1 MEVTFARGQ
10 ERLSGLGGGPP
21 PDTAAAS
28 GEGPYLARGKTVA
41 YSVGSLSDEDR
52 SSSEEEHND
61 TAKPGAWTG
70 EKRQERQDAKRAR
83 KAERKTRR
91 AEKRRMRRDGAEGGA
106 ASQRTDEDALW
117 RLVVSYRQPL
127 L

>member
-1 MEVTFARGQ
+1 MEVSLARGQ

-28 GEGPYLARGKTVA
+28 GKGPYLARAKTVM

-52 SSSEEEHND
+52 SSEEED
-61 TAKPGAWTG
+61 ADVVQPGAWTG
-70 EKRQERQDAKRAR
+70 EKKQERQEAKRAR

-91 AEKRRMRRDGAEGGA
+91 AEKRRMRRDGSEGGS
-106 ASQRTDEDALW
+106 ASQQADEDLLW
-117 RLVVSYRQPL
+117 RLVVSYRQPIL
-127 L
+127 